1 MSVPEYLDP
10 ILSLGTVTSQRQTEF
25 SDSTGILS
33 AGEQEDEEDD
43 EDAEAV
49 NEAEAEEL
57 EEEEEDEE
65 GILLSGD
72 LGSTMTRQDPSP
84 HTTARIPRKF

>member
-1 MSVPEYLDP
+1 MSAPEYLDP

-25 SDSTGILS
+25 SDSTDIRS
-33 AGEQEDEEDD
+33 AGEQEDEED
-43 EDAEAV
+43 AEA
-49 NEAEAEEL
+49 
-57 EEEEEDEE
+57 EEEEDEE
-65 GILLSGD
+65 VEDEEDDEGLLLSGD